1 MSQLKFIII
10 AQLAFCAL
18 LTSAASTSD
27 SVSSNVF
34 ASLDSPAYRL
44 VSDEDASTMQLIKY
58 HIQNDFSEFKT
69 IDEVV
74 SFLEKVRSLVHKHPK
89 NIAFAQGDLKDLF
102 KFLSQEIIAKL
113 IRVDTEQFYP
123 IPVGEDKMALAHRA
137 LEEDELVRKLFGV
150 PVRSLVEARRQQ
162 LSRAEDGNHKDG
174 NIFTSFWCKI
184 SGCNN

>member
-10 AQLAFCAL
+10 TQFAFVL

-27 SVSSNVF
+27 SLISNAF
-34 ASLDSPAYRL
+34 TTLDSPAYKL
-44 VSDEDASTMQLIKY
+44 VSDEDSSTMQLIKY

-74 SFLEKVRSLVHKHPK
+74 SFLEKVRVLVHKHPK
-89 NIAFAQGDLKDLF
+89 NTAFAQGDLKDLF
-102 KFLSQEIIAKL
+102 KFLSQETVAKL
-113 IRVDTEQFYP
+113 MRVDTEPFNP

-150 PVRSLVEARRQQ
+150 PIRSLVEARRQ
-162 LSRAEDGNHKDG
+162 LSSRTEDGDHKDG
-174 NIFTSFWCKI
+174 NFFTNFWCKI
-184 SGCNN
+184 SGCHQ